1 MASSTSY
8 ASTTSMS
15 AARPC
20 SGWAWC
26 SCSVVTRRNKDTAI
40 PCERRPMLRATI
52 LFAVGLCANVL
63 IGLPAMAQAP
73 ADVTLTRIDCGTGA
87 TPTDVGQR
95 FTDTFAYKDLK
106 LTFTFSCYLIKHGD
120 DYMVWDTGFTPGTSP
135 NAPKVGIVDRLK
147 ELNVTPDQVKYV
159 GISHFHADHTG
170 QLAPFTNATLL
181 IGKADWDG
189 ITAPTPMQGANVAGF
204 KDWMGAN
211 ARKVEALTL
220 DKDVWGDGT
229 VRVIRT
235 PGHTPGHSSLLVRLK
250 SGNNFLLAGDAAH
263 FRENYESNGVPA
275 FNYDRA
281 QTVASIE
288 RMKKIAANLNA
299 TVIIQHDL
307 RDIGKLPAFPAAAK

>member
-1 MASSTSY
+1 MLKA
-8 ASTTSMS
+8 TT
-15 AARPC
+15 
-20 SGWAWC
+20 
-26 SCSVVTRRNKDTAI
+26 
-40 PCERRPMLRATI
+40 

-73 ADVTLTRIDCGTGA
+73 AEVTLTRIDCGTGA

-95 FTDTFAYKDLK
+95 FTDTSAYKDLK
-106 LTFTFSCYLIKHGD
+106 LTFTFSCYLIKHGNE
-120 DYMVWDTGFTPGTSP
+120 YMVWDTGFAPGGSP

-147 ELNVTPDQVKYV
+147 EVNVTPDQVKFV
-159 GISHFHADHTG
+159 GISHFHGDHTG
-170 QLAPFTNATLL
+170 QLAPFANATLL
-181 IGKADWDG
+181 IGKGDWDG
-189 ITAPTPMQGANVAGF
+189 ITAIPPMQGANAAGF

-220 DKDVWGDGT
+220 DKDVWSDGT
-229 VRVIRT
+229 VMVIRT